1 MYKSSLESLRHDIG
15 DYTLMMY
22 LLVTVMRHIFKV
34 TFTTLTVIVLKMRRS
49 VSGFKQTKF
58 NFY

>member
-1 MYKSSLESLRHDIG
+1 MYKSLRHDIG